1 MIDFW
6 IRTQQDVEEA
16 VERFGILPLFK
27 NSIPGFSI
35 EEHVLPEA
43 WFGSEE
49 GVWEWKGPIIRSTG
63 CAYGKFLE
71 GRAVFISKAFFP
83 DFANWRRDGY
93 DFDARFDD
101 ELASFRDKALFDLLD
116 ANAPILSG
124 DLKKAGNYRKD
135 GNTGF
140 DTIMTRLQAQC
151 YALVSDFV
159 YKVDKH
165 GQPYGWG
172 VAQYST
178 PEKWMG
184 ASFTDH
190 VYQCKPEVSYRRIF
204 DHVQNLFPEC
214 DEKTIE
220 RFLTRGSGAERSEGQ
235 KAWLVPSNY
244 HYYNVIEA
252 FHENEIILWK
262 QGNGPV
268 SPSHLKI
275 KF

>member
-1 MIDFW
+1 
-6 IRTQQDVEEA
+6 
-16 VERFGILPLFK
+16 
-27 NSIPGFSI
+27 
-35 EEHVLPEA
+35 
-43 WFGSEE
+43 
-49 GVWEWKGPIIRSTG
+49 
-63 CAYGKFLE
+63 
-71 GRAVFISKAFFP
+71 
-83 DFANWRRDGY
+83 
-93 DFDARFDD
+93 
-101 ELASFRDKALFDLLD
+101 
-116 ANAPILSG
+116 
-124 DLKKAGNYRKD
+124 
-135 GNTGF
+135 
-140 DTIMTRLQAQC
+140 MTRLQAQC

-244 HYYNVIEA
+244 HYYNAIEA

-262 QGNGPV
+262 QGNDNIRVGDLVYLYVGVPFSAILFKSEV
-268 SPSHLKI
+268 VEVDIPYTGEPNEHVILKKLMRI
-275 KF
+275 KRLAEYPKDRMPLSKMKNFDVVTVRATRSMPPKLMADLDGIK